1 MSTLPTFEE
10 IRRNARNDL
19 SSARDWLKSDWS
31 DKEISDMQATAKA
44 DALRLIAQAKAAL
57 DRAAP

>member
-1 MSTLPTFEE
+1 MASLPTFEE

-19 SSARDWLKSDWS
+19 SSARDWLISDWS
-31 DKEISDMQATAKA
+31 DKEISDEQGAAKA
-44 DALRLIAQAKAAL
+44 AALRLIAQAKAAL